1 MAAIGFLKNR
11 AEGRRS
17 YRRPSNPLQ
26 ERPPGRDRNTAMPL
40 TRRQQEIYNYL
51 LENQDNFDHP
61 PTHNE
66 LCQALGLTS
75 RGSLHKH
82 IQALIQVGLIQ
93 PMDRTHRGI
102 RLTQQPEKEEGTPF
116 LGTIAAGRPIEAVPQ
131 PEYLQVPDELLGR
144 NPCYVLKVRG
154 DSMIEEGILDGDYVV
169 IEQRD
174 SANNGDIVVALVRNE
189 EATLKRIEQK
199 PGQVV
204 LHPAN
209 ASMEAMAYSPEEV
222 QIQGVLKGL
231 LRSYS

>member
-1 MAAIGFLKNR
+1 MGNSANR
-11 AEGRRS
+11 TM
-17 YRRPSNPLQ
+17 N
-26 ERPPGRDRNTAMPL
+26 L
-40 TRRQQEIYNYL
+40 TRRQQEIYHYL
-51 LENQDNFDHP
+51 LENQDHFDHP
-61 PTHNE
+61 PTHEE

-82 IQALIQVGLIQ
+82 IQALIQAGLIE

-102 RLTQQPEKEEGTPF
+102 RLTQRQEQEGIPF

-131 PEYLQVPDELLGR
+131 PEVMQVPDELLGR
-144 NPCYVLKVRG
+144 KPCYVLKVCG

-174 SANNGDIVVALVRNE
+174 AARNGEIVVALVRNE
-189 EATLKRIEQK
+189 EVTLKRIEQK
-199 PGQVV
+199 REQVI

-209 ASMEAMAYSPEEV
+209 ASMEAMTYSSGEL

-231 LRSYS
+231 LRSY